1 MDCRE
6 KAEAAEREAHE
17 AKERERLQQEELL
30 AAANRKAEEQEHL
43 LRLMETKK
51 SNIPDEPS
59 ESAPNTIALVIRLP
73 DGSKLSRRF
82 DMSTPL
88 QVLFDFVDVEVEG
101 KGNLAPG
108 SYNLLR
114 QFPKKVYVP
123 DDVEGS
129 LEAVGLTTDEALFA
143 MKRG

>member
-1 MDCRE
+1 M
-6 KAEAAEREAHE
+6 
-17 AKERERLQQEELL
+17 
-30 AAANRKAEEQEHL
+30 
-43 LRLMETKK
+43 LRLIETKK
-51 SNIPDEPS
+51 LNIPDEPP
-59 ESAPNTIALVIRLP
+59 ETAPNTIALVIRLP

-82 DMSTPL
+82 GLSTPL
-88 QVLFDFVDVEVEG
+88 QVLFDYVDVEVDG
-101 KGNLAPG
+101 KGNLPPG

-129 LEAVGLTTDEALFA
+129 LEAVGLTSDEALFA